1 MSNTELLESGKI
13 AVALRTA
20 RAAVGWN
27 QEEFAQ
33 LMGVAKTTVARIE
46 TLEMSARAEYLSKAI
61 RLFREAGIEVD
72 LSELDS
78 VPIKVSML
86 AVAKAVDD
94 LQDVNKR
101 RKDRRTGIA
110 SLLPEKRIKT
120 NLRLWAGVGCVRQAD
135 LFKSL
140 LAKSFLT
147 KTSI

>member
-1 MSNTELLESGKI
+1 MRLIIAELQIMSNTKLLESGKI
-13 AVALRTA
+13 VVALRTA
-20 RAAVGWN
+20 RAAAGWN
-27 QEEFAQ
+27 QGEFAD

-61 RLFREAGIEVD
+61 RLFREAGVEVD

-110 SLLPEKRIKT
+110 SLLPDK
-120 NLRLWAGVGCVRQAD
+120 GV
-135 LFKSL
+135 
-140 LAKSFLT
+140 
-147 KTSI
+147 

>member
-61 RLFREAGIEVD
+61 RLFREVGVEVD
-72 LSELDS
+72 LSELDA
-78 VPIKVSML
+78 VPIRVSML
-86 AVAKAVDD
+86 AVAKAVGD

-110 SLLPEKRIKT
+110 SLLPDKE
-120 NLRLWAGVGCVRQAD
+120 V
-135 LFKSL
+135 
-140 LAKSFLT
+140 
-147 KTSI
+147 

>member
-1 MSNTELLESGKI
+1 MRLIIAELQIMSNTELLESGKI
-13 AVALRTA
+13 VVALRTA
-20 RAAVGWN
+20 RAAAGWN
-27 QEEFAQ
+27 QGEFAD

-72 LSELDS
+72 LSEIDA

-110 SLLPEKRIKT
+110 SLLPDKE
-120 NLRLWAGVGCVRQAD
+120 N
-135 LFKSL
+135 
-140 LAKSFLT
+140 
-147 KTSI
+147 

>member
-1 MSNTELLESGKI
+1 MSNTESLESGKI

-61 RLFREAGIEVD
+61 RLFREVGVEVD
-72 LSELDS
+72 LSELDA
-78 VPIKVSML
+78 VPIRVSML

-110 SLLPEKRIKT
+110 SLLPDKE
-120 NLRLWAGVGCVRQAD
+120 V
-135 LFKSL
+135 
-140 LAKSFLT
+140 
-147 KTSI
+147 

>member
-13 AVALRTA
+13 VVALRTA
-20 RAAVGWN
+20 RAAAGWN
-27 QEEFAQ
+27 QGEFAD

-72 LSELDS
+72 LSELDA

-94 LQDVNKR
+94 LQDVSKR
-101 RKDRRTGIA
+101 RKDRRAGIA
-110 SLLPEKRIKT
+110 SLLPDKLGITPRP
-120 NLRLWAGVGCVRQAD
+120 V
-135 LFKSL
+135 
-140 LAKSFLT
+140 
-147 KTSI
+147 